1 MNNRYRWLL
10 AITLSIL
17 ISVSVQA
24 VTNTYRIPTKPQ
36 DVAPVMLVDP
46 STGVPIPQ
54 RGSTATPLSVAQR
67 GGFASAGAGQYGVG
81 LTSATSLTVPT
92 GATIAQICVAGG
104 TANYRDDGTAPTASV
119 GIPWGAGCAAYGG
132 PLATVQFINQTGSTA
147 TLSVSYYK

>member
-1 MNNRYRWLL
+1 MNFLTRL
-10 AITLSIL
+10 AVAALALVLASPSIAANDVVYINGL
-17 ISVSVQA
+17 PLFVSTINSGAVQA
-24 VTNTYRIPTKPQ
+24 VAVY
-36 DVAPVMLVDP
+36 AP
-46 STGVPIPQ
+46 
-54 RGSTATPLSVAQR
+54 ANAPLSVAQR